1 LIGLLRLI
9 AGLAT
14 LLSVLGFATGAFAH
28 ASLIS
33 TEPGDGS
40 MMSQAPKTVR
50 LRFNEPVT
58 PASIKLIDGAG
69 KAREDVSVSAQDN
82 VVEISLP
89 DNLHGTQLVSYR
101 VVSADG
107 HPVGGSLVFSVGMPV
122 SEITPPSD
130 RAPVLD
136 VLIWLARIG
145 VYIGLFVGVGGVF
158 FAVWIARAKSAPRVI
173 APALAIGF
181 ASAVSACGLQGLDLL
196 GLAPADIL
204 TSAPWKAAAAT
215 SLLPSLL
222 VAVAA
227 MALAMMG
234 LRDISGG
241 SARALSATAILGV
254 GATLA
259 ASGHASTASPQWLTR
274 PVVFL
279 HGIAVAF
286 WIGALAPLAAMTR
299 RPAAPL
305 LAILNRFS
313 KAAMPVVAALAVT
326 GLVLAVVQLES
337 VRPLIETS
345 YGLILLTK
353 LVLVAVLLCLA
364 TLNRFRL
371 TPQLAFNPLDTK
383 VLTRSILMEC
393 VVAVGILGVVAGW
406 RFTPPPRALATAAVK
421 PLAIHIHTDSAMF
434 QVLISPGTVGKDS
447 FVLQLMEGD
456 ASPLV
461 AKEATLI
468 LSLPKRGIEPL
479 QRVATLGADGYW
491 HVADAPIPYPG
502 RWHMRIEALVTD
514 FRKVTLEDDFD
525 VASP

>member
-1 LIGLLRLI
+1 LIGPRRLI

-14 LLSVLGFATGAFAH
+14 LLSVLGFATGAVAH

-40 MMSQAPKTVR
+40 MLSQAPKTVR
-50 LRFNEPVT
+50 LRFNEPVA
-58 PASIKLIDGAG
+58 PASIKLIDGTG
-69 KAREDVSVSAQDN
+69 KAREDVSVSAHDN

-136 VLIWLARIG
+136 VLIWLARVG
-145 VYIGLFVGVGGVF
+145 VYIGLFAGVGGMF

-173 APALAIGF
+173 VPALAIGF

-196 GLAPADIL
+196 GLTPADIL

-222 VAVAA
+222 IAVAA

-234 LRDISGG
+234 LRGMSGG
-241 SARALSATAILGV
+241 SARALSATAMLGV
-254 GATLA
+254 GAALA

-274 PVVFL
+274 PMVFL
-279 HGIAVAF
+279 HGIGVAF

-299 RPAAPL
+299 RPAGPL

-313 KAAMPVVAALAVT
+313 LAAMPVVAALAVT
-326 GLVLAVVQLES
+326 GLALAVVQLES

-364 TLNRFRL
+364 ALNRFRL

-383 VLTRSILMEC
+383 GLNRSILLEC
-393 VVAVGILGVVAGW
+393 LIAVGILGMVAGW

-421 PLAIHIHTDSAMF
+421 PLAIHIHTDAAMF
-434 QVLISPGTVGKDS
+434 QVLISPGAVGRNS

-468 LSLPKRGIEPL
+468 LSLPERGIEPL
-479 QRVATLGADGYW
+479 QRPATLGADGYW
-491 HVADAPIPYPG
+491 HVVDAPIPNPG

-525 VASP
+525 VAAP

>member
-1 LIGLLRLI
+1 MRN
-9 AGLAT
+9 
-14 LLSVLGFATGAFAH
+14 
-28 ASLIS
+28 
-33 TEPGDGS
+33 P
-40 MMSQAPKTVR
+40 
-50 LRFNEPVT
+50 
-58 PASIKLIDGAG
+58 
-69 KAREDVSVSAQDN
+69 
-82 VVEISLP
+82 
-89 DNLHGTQLVSYR
+89 
-101 VVSADG
+101 
-107 HPVGGSLVFSVGMPV
+107 
-122 SEITPPSD
+122 
-130 RAPVLD
+130 
-136 VLIWLARIG
+136 IWLAI
-145 VYIGLFVGVGGVF
+145 
-158 FAVWIARAKSAPRVI
+158 
-173 APALAIGF
+173 
-181 ASAVSACGLQGLDLL
+181 
-196 GLAPADIL
+196 
-204 TSAPWKAAAAT
+204 
-215 SLLPSLL
+215 
-222 VAVAA
+222 
-227 MALAMMG
+227 
-234 LRDISGG
+234 
-241 SARALSATAILGV
+241 
-254 GATLA
+254 
-259 ASGHASTASPQWLTR
+259 
-274 PVVFL
+274 
-279 HGIAVAF
+279 

-299 RPAAPL
+299 SPAAPL

-353 LVLVAVLLCLA
+353 LVLVAALLCLA
-364 TLNRFRL
+364 ALNRFRL
-371 TPQLAFNPLDTK
+371 MPQLALNPLDTK

-468 LSLPKRGIEPL
+468 LSLPERGIEPL